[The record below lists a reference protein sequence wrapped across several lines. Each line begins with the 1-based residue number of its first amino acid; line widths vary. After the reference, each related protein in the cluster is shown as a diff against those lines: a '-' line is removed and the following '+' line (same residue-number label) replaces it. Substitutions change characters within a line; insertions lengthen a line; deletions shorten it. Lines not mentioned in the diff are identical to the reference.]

1 MAGAGKEKKKEVRD
15 DVTSALRRLT
25 DELTSLRSEV
35 NAIREGQVSLA
46 AETEPSVS
54 NHDGIPAPSFSETPR
69 VDLETLDENA
79 VARVAYAFS
88 SAPKVSLVRHLLLSE
103 ELSAAE
109 LGERAGLT
117 TGSLYHHL
125 RELIHSGVV
134 TQANRNR
141 YSLSEMGKRLAL
153 SIFTLAAA

>member
-1 MAGAGKEKKKEVRD
+1 MASSGKEKKKEVRD

-25 DELTSLRSEV
+25 EELTSLRSEV
-35 NAIREGQVSLA
+35 NAIRDVQTTLPDDK
-46 AETEPSVS
+46 TE
-54 NHDGIPAPSFSETPR
+54 SETRQNQRADMPSR
-69 VDLETLDENA
+69 NELRSDLEALDDTA

-88 SAPKVSLVRHLLLSE
+88 SVPKVSLVRHLLLSE

-141 YSLSEMGKRLAL
+141 YSLSEMGKSIATA
-153 SIFTLAAA
+153 IFTLAVA

>member
-1 MAGAGKEKKKEVRD
+1 MAGSGKEKKKEVRD
-15 DVTSALRRLT
+15 DVTSVLRRLT
-25 DELTSLRSEV
+25 EELTSLRSEV
-35 NAIREGQVSLA
+35 NAIREGQLSLP
-46 AETEPSVS
+46 AEKVTTAT
-54 NHDGIPAPSFSETPR
+54 DGNARIHPASLEEARS
-69 VDLETLDENA
+69 DLESLDDNA
-79 VARVAYAFS
+79 IARVAYAFS

-153 SIFTLAAA
+153 SIFSLATA